1 MSDQGRAAAWDA
13 GRRLFETMREQAEPG
28 DGLPWEA
35 LSAETRDYYGRV
47 ARSFLAEAR
56 RAAQRD
62 EGARAADP
70 LAPLWWLP
78 GRAGDRG

>member
-56 RAAQRD
+56 RVAQRD
-62 EGARAADP
+62 DGTGGDGSAA
-70 LAPLWWLP
+70 LLWWLR
-78 GRAGDRG
+78 GTAGDGG